1 MQKRQN
7 ASGMNPVQYISNLT
21 CRWYFGKKLG
31 EIISSSKSYNWYQS
45 SLVSVNSYCRSRGWI
60 FQEMLFNFSRWQRM
74 MLYRQSRAE
83 VVIRGIRVKN
93 SNISSFNGSPS
104 REWRFSLFSE
114 FQSVNIAHLFLL
126 TCEMKRILLVIVF
139 DEQEKWFLFPARD
152 WLEGKSAGSQLTY
165 FVLKFCV
172 YIPLSY
178 TNSGK
183 SKGRRD

>member
-1 MQKRQN
+1 
-7 ASGMNPVQYISNLT
+7 
-21 CRWYFGKKLG
+21 
-31 EIISSSKSYNWYQS
+31 
-45 SLVSVNSYCRSRGWI
+45 
-60 FQEMLFNFSRWQRM
+60 

-83 VVIRGIRVKN
+83 VVIRGIKVKN
-93 SNISSFNGSPS
+93 SNIASFKGSPA

-126 TCEMKRILLVIVF
+126 TCEMKRILLVFVF

-172 YIPLSY
+172 YISLSY

>member
-1 MQKRQN
+1 
-7 ASGMNPVQYISNLT
+7 
-21 CRWYFGKKLG
+21 
-31 EIISSSKSYNWYQS
+31 
-45 SLVSVNSYCRSRGWI
+45 
-60 FQEMLFNFSRWQRM
+60 

-139 DEQEKWFLFPARD
+139 DEQEKWFLFPAQD

-172 YIPLSY
+172 YISLSY

-183 SKGRRD
+183 SKGRRDLFSSMCPALKSFATRKFLHWPNLFAQYDRTLVSFFDFVVMHKNTSKYDRYNACAYLNVVWLCRN

>member
-1 MQKRQN
+1 MIFWKKNKVKLFLLQN
-7 ASGMNPVQYISNLT
+7 HTIDTIFLIV
-21 CRWYFGKKLG
+21 R
-31 EIISSSKSYNWYQS
+31 S

-93 SNISSFNGSPS
+93 SNISSFKGSPA

-114 FQSVNIAHLFLL
+114 FQSVNIVHLFLL

-172 YIPLSY
+172 YISLSY